1 MYDIKIQLGLCS
13 VIFNLCFLAKRIC
26 LASLSAC
33 Q

>member
-1 MYDIKIQLGLCS
+1 MYDIKNTIRLCS

-26 LASLSAC
+26 LASISAC